1 MKHKTIEISFT
12 EYSTINELSEVDAG
26 LIIRAREAAKNA
38 WAPYSGFHVGAAVL
52 LDSGKIVAGNNQENA
67 AYPSGQCAERVALFA
82 ANANYPR
89 DRVVAVAISAYN
101 KRGMVSMPVSPCG
114 SCRQAILEAEERFG
128 VPIRIILDGSNYIYM
143 VESIKNLLPLSFNK
157 DLL

>member
-1 MKHKTIEISFT
+1 MKHKTIEVGYT
-12 EYSTINELSEVDAG
+12 EYSSINELNEVDAG

-67 AYPSGQCAERVALFA
+67 AYPSGQCAERVAIFA

-89 DRVVAVAISAYN
+89 DRVVALAISAYN
-101 KRGMVSMPVSPCG
+101 KKGIVPLPVSPCG

-128 VPIRIILDGSNYIYM
+128 VPIRLLLDGSNSIYS
-143 VESIKNLLPLSFNK
+143 VESIKSLLPLSFNK
-157 DLL
+157 DML